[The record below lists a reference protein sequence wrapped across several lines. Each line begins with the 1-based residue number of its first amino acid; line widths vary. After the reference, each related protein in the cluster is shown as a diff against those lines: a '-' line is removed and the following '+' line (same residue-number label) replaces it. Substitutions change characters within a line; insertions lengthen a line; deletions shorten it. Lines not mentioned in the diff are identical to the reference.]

1 MPTQQDVAQAQQK
14 QVEQEQ
20 MRADLLVRI
29 LSPEAKERLSR
40 IALVKPDKAK
50 RLEEMARACSLARGR
65 GGGREMA
72 DVARRR
78 QRRRGLKSGAAS

>member
-50 RLEEMARACSLARGR
+50 RLEEMARAW
-65 GGGREMA
+65 
-72 DVARRR
+72 
-78 QRRRGLKSGAAS
+78 LKSGAAS